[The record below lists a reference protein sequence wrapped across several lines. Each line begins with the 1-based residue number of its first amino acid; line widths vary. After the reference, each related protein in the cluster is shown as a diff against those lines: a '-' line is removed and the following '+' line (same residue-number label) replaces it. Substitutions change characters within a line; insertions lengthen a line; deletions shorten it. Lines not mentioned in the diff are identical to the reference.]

1 MFLNG
6 KALQEYPVNTA
17 VHQGSIL
24 GPTLFLL
31 FINDLP
37 YDVICNIAF
46 CADDSTS
53 YSKRDQTSEPWQQ
66 LELASALES
75 DPQDTVNWGRKWL
88 VDLNAGKT
96 QVVFFFFDRYNNTG
110 AIDVKMD
117 GSVLEERSSGMIW
130 D

>member
-6 KALQEYPVNTA
+6 KSLQEYPVNAA
-17 VHQGSIL
+17 VPQGSIL

-31 FINDLP
+31 SINDLP
-37 YDVICNIAF
+37 YDVISNIAF
-46 CADDSTS
+46 CANYTTS
-53 YSKRDQTSEPWQQ
+53 YSKRDQTSEPWLQ
-66 LELASALES
+66 LELTSALES
-75 DPQDTVNWGRKWL
+75 DPQDTVKWGRKLL

-96 QVVFFFFDRYNNTG
+96 QLVFFGRTSNTG

-117 GSVLEERSSGMIW
+117 RSVLEERSSGMIW